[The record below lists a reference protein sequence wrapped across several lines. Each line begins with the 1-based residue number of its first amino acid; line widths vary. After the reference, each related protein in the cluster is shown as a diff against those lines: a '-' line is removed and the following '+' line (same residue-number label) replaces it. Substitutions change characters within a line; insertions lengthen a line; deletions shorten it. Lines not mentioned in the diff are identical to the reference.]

1 VAETAAA
8 PTNKMIVFQGRA
20 QREQPRTG
28 GFGMPWNAK
37 TFAGHNHAA
46 SPAQAKSGARQ
57 ANAIL
62 AATGDE
68 GVALAVANKRIAKLR
83 KRGLI
88 SPKAHAKMASKYGS
102 TSDTSDS
109 IDASSR

>member
-1 VAETAAA
+1 
-8 PTNKMIVFQGRA
+8 
-20 QREQPRTG
+20 
-28 GFGMPWNAK
+28 MPWNAK
-37 TFAGHNHAA
+37 TFGTHNHAA

-68 GVALAVANKRIAKLR
+68 GMAIAVANKRIARLR

-88 SPKAHAKMASKYGS
+88 SPKQHAKMASKYGS